1 MLRDVIRKVIPIK
14 YRQDIGLWTIYQ
26 AGKSKLLLYPYLFM
40 LCGDIPRGLKLIP
53 NQEGEVS
60 FRGYDILF
68 PRDGVLAA
76 MEVLQDEIYEKYY
89 SPQNGDTVI
98 DVGAYVGMF
107 TVKASLQVGKK
118 GRVIAIEPASSNI
131 RYLVR
136 NTSSFENVIVVP
148 LAAGSSSGDGN
159 LTLSWATPCH
169 TLIPHSGN
177 RTETIKIDTL
187 DNIVS
192 NLRIEKVEFIKIDA
206 EGWELEILKGA
217 SKILKDNKLRL
228 AVASYHN
235 LPTGEYELPQ
245 VCQLL
250 TSAGF
255 KIKVVK
261 GYVYAKN

>member
-1 MLRDVIRKVIPIK
+1 MLLNIIRRIIPIK
-14 YRQDIGLWTIYQ
+14 YRQDIGLWTIDK
-26 AGKSKLLLYPYLFM
+26 ASKSKWLLYPYLFL
-40 LCGDIPRGLKLIP
+40 LCGDIPRRLKLLP
-53 NQEGEVS
+53 NHEGVVK
-60 FRGYDILF
+60 FRGHDIFF

-76 MEVLQDEIYEKYY
+76 MEVLQDKVYEKYY

-107 TVKASLQVGKK
+107 TVKASLQVGKN
-118 GRVIAIEPASSNI
+118 GRVIAIEPASSNV

-136 NTSSFENVIVVP
+136 NTGTLENVKIIPRAASSFRGEGRLTI
-148 LAAGSSSGDGN
+148 SG
-159 LTLSWATPCH
+159 ATPCH
-169 TLIPHSGN
+169 TLIPHTGN
-177 RTETIKIDTL
+177 PVETIKIDTL
-187 DNIVS
+187 DNM
-192 NLRIEKVEFIKIDA
+192 LYGLQIEKVDFIKIDA
-206 EGWELEILKGA
+206 EGSELEILKGA
-217 SKILKDNKLRL
+217 SNILKGNKLRL

-261 GYVYAKN
+261 GYVYAEK

>member
-1 MLRDVIRKVIPIK
+1 MLRDVIRQIIPIK

-26 AGKSKLLLYPYLFM
+26 AGKSKMLLYTYLFM
-40 LCGDIPRGLKLIP
+40 LCGDIPRGMKLIR
-53 NQEGEVS
+53 NHEASVS

-76 MEVLQDEIYEKYY
+76 MEVLQDKVYEKYY
-89 SPQNGDTVI
+89 SPQAGDIVI

-131 RYLVR
+131 RYLVG
-136 NTSSFENVIVVP
+136 NTKSLGNVTVVP
-148 LAAGSSSGDGN
+148 LAASSSRGKGS
-159 LTLSWATPCH
+159 LTISRATPCH
-169 TLIPHSGN
+169 TLIPHSGSL
-177 RTETIKIDTL
+177 TETVTKDTL

-192 NLRIEKVEFIKIDA
+192 DLQIGKVDFIKIDA
-206 EGWELEILKGA
+206 EGSELEILKGA
-217 SKILKDNKLRL
+217 SNILKNSKLRL

-235 LPTGEYELPQ
+235 LPTGEYALPQ

-250 TSAGF
+250 ASARF

-261 GYVYAKN
+261 GYVYAEK